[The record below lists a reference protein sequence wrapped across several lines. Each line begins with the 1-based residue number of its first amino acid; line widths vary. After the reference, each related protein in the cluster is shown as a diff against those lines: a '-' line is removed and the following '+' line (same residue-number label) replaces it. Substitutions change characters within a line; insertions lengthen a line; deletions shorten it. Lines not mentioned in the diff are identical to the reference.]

1 MAITVRGGSA
11 KMREDVRNCAEYC
24 AVKLMGPRL
33 ARNVDVLIRLKKN
46 GMGNDYG
53 TCIWEDDNVRPR
65 EFTIEV
71 YSAMRKRRIMETVC
85 HEMVHV
91 KQYARNEM
99 KDMASSSSK
108 TRWKGRDI
116 DRDTVDYYDLP
127 WEVEAHGRELGLFI
141 RWIESENRGKQKWT
155 HDII

>member
-1 MAITVRGGSA
+1 MTISVRGGNA
-11 KMREDVRNCAEYC
+11 KLKADVQRCAEYC
-24 AVKLMGPRL
+24 ADKLMGSRL
-33 ARNVDVLIRLKKN
+33 ARNCDITIRLKKN

-53 TCIWEDDNVRPR
+53 TCIWEDDNYRPR

-99 KDMASSSSK
+99 KDMGNDASK
-108 TRWKGRDI
+108 TRWKGKDV
-116 DRDTVDYYDLP
+116 DRDNIDYYDLP
-127 WEVEAHGRELGLFI
+127 WEIEAHGRELGLFI
-141 RWIESENRGKQKWT
+141 RWIESGNRGKERWT
-155 HDII
+155 HDV